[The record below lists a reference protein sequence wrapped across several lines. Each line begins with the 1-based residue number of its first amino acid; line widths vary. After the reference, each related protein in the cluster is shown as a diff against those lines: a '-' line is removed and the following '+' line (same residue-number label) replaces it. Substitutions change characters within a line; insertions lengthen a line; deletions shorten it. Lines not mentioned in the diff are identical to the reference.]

1 MPTPIDVLGL
11 SILSSRKRTRDDG
24 DANDGGDDDDED
36 AELAAFDDVNNTSAA
51 NGAATLERAWS
62 PIDAD
67 EAAEAERIKRAEEAF
82 KKLVSVRTEAEH
94 KLLQVARERRFIRL
108 RRSTR
113 FVESSGHERLLPPHA
128 NEPSVAQLDAT
139 WRAAHVQ
146 QLPPPASVKSAREW
160 IGELLVPIDI
170 DVAIEQQ
177 RLQDT
182 VTMALWDRTLAP
194 LDVAQSICADY
205 CLPQA
210 FESAIAAQIQQSLT
224 TIEQQFEERFAAIRA
239 RVGGISM
246 VPPKS
251 PSADEF
257 EVVDRVN
264 ERSEI
269 QNEFLSTLENLH
281 TIDARIRREAEQEFN
296 IDISV
301 SAVTPHI
308 AAERLQAQL
317 SEAATGIPP
326 LYEDL
331 RVIEINFVFANRQF
345 TDRFE
350 WDVACVSNSPDLF
363 AASVGADIGLP
374 RAYVAQLALQLRRAI
389 AAALV
394 LPPNTGSESAAN
406 QSYFASGGS
415 SGRSTSKLFG
425 APVPPP
431 VPVPP
436 RGVALLDETEMR
448 RRVVRIADPV
458 HLQPWTPYFGPLRKY
473 DVDDGD
479 NDMAA
484 AGPRLRRRQTVGFK

>member
-1 MPTPIDVLGL
+1 MDV
-11 SILSSRKRTRDDG
+11 
-24 DANDGGDDDDED
+24 
-36 AELAAFDDVNNTSAA
+36 
-51 NGAATLERAWS
+51 
-62 PIDAD
+62 D

-94 KLLQVARERRFIRL
+94 KLLQAARERRFIRL

-113 FVESSGHERLLPPHA
+113 FVESSGHERLLPPQPGA
-128 NEPSVAQLDAT
+128 PTVAQLDAT

-146 QLPPPASVKSAREW
+146 QLPAPESVKTAREW
-160 IGELLVPIDI
+160 VGELLVPVDI

-182 VTMALWDRTLAP
+182 VTMALWDRTLSP

-205 CLPQA
+205 CLPPA
-210 FESAIAAQIQQSLT
+210 FESAIALQIHQTLT
-224 TIEQQFEERFAAIRA
+224 SIEQQFEERFAAIRS
-239 RVGGISM
+239 RPVGGAF

-251 PSADEF
+251 PSPDEY

-264 ERSEI
+264 ERGEI
-269 QNEFLSTLENLH
+269 QSEFLSTLENLH
-281 TIDARIRREAEQEFN
+281 TIDARVRREVEQEFN
-296 IDISV
+296 IDISI

-317 SEAATGIPP
+317 ADAATGIAP

-350 WDVACVSNSPDLF
+350 WDIACLSNSPDLF

-394 LPPNTGSESAAN
+394 LPPNASDSGDIN
-406 QSYFASGGS
+406 QSYFGAGGS
-415 SGRSTSKLFG
+415 SGRSSSKLFG
-425 APVPPP
+425 APVPAP

-436 RGVALLDETEMR
+436 RGLALLDETEMR

-473 DVDDGD
+473 ELEDD
-479 NDMAA
+479 NDLAA
-484 AGPRLRRRQTVGFK
+484 AGPRLRRRQTVGLK

>member
-1 MPTPIDVLGL
+1 
-11 SILSSRKRTRDDG
+11 
-24 DANDGGDDDDED
+24 
-36 AELAAFDDVNNTSAA
+36 
-51 NGAATLERAWS
+51 
-62 PIDAD
+62 
-67 EAAEAERIKRAEEAF
+67 
-82 KKLVSVRTEAEH
+82 
-94 KLLQVARERRFIRL
+94 
-108 RRSTR
+108 
-113 FVESSGHERLLPPHA
+113 
-128 NEPSVAQLDAT
+128 VAQLDAT

-146 QLPPPASVKSAREW
+146 QLPPPASVKTAREW
-160 IGELLVPIDI
+160 IGELLVPVDI

-182 VTMALWDRTLAP
+182 VTMSLWDRTLTP

-239 RVGGISM
+239 RSDGITV

-264 ERSEI
+264 ERGEI

-317 SEAATGIPP
+317 ADAATGIPP

-363 AASVGADIGLP
+363 AASVGADVGLP

-394 LPPNTGSESAAN
+394 LPPQHGRRREPRARATLRPAAAAAARR
-406 QSYFASGGS
+406 ASCLARRCRR
-415 SGRSTSKLFG
+415 RS
-425 APVPPP
+425 
-431 VPVPP
+431 PVPP

-473 DVDDGD
+473 EIDDD

-484 AGPRLRRRQTVGFK
+484 AGPRLRRRQTIGFK